1 MEYQKIL
8 NLLNK
13 TNNQPSDFRARAWVV
28 EDEVSKTDKE
38 TEFYSFI
45 LNSSLQNCDYS
56 GAYTLVKATITIA
69 GARADTAAQRTDGSN
84 S

>member
-28 EDEVSKTDKE
+28 EDEVSQTDKE

-45 LNSSLQNCDYS
+45 LNSSL
-56 GAYTLVKATITIA
+56 
-69 GARADTAAQRTDGSN
+69 
-84 S
+84 